1 MDPIKLFIR
10 RPVFTTMLVGAVV
23 VFGLFTYPRIGVD
36 QFPDVDV
43 PVVTVTTILPGADP
57 ETMER
62 DVSDPIEE
70 AVNTLSGLDTLQST
84 NVESVSMV
92 ILQFDLEKDPDVAAQ
107 EVRDKV
113 QSVLRDLPEEAEQP
127 VVEKLD
133 LQSMPIVVFALSGDL
148 PVQELTRIAEDV
160 VKPALQQQNGVGSVT
175 VVGGRERQ
183 IQIEIDPDR
192 LRSYGLAAS
201 DVVAAIQAQNLELP
215 GGRTNEGALE
225 RNVKL
230 SSDARSVEEIRSII
244 IPAPTPAPVYIRD
257 VANVIDGPEEAR
269 SAATWQGRSAVALS
283 VRKQSGA
290 NTVEVSEGLKAS
302 LERVQS
308 LLPEGVKLEL
318 VSDNARFIKASID
331 GVKFDMALG
340 AVLAVVIVLV
350 FLRNWRSTI
359 VSAIALPVSVI
370 GTFAVIGALGFTFNM
385 ITMLALTLS
394 IGLLIDDAIV
404 VIENVVRH
412 KELGKTAF
420 QAAWEGTKEI
430 ILAVLAVT
438 LSIVAVFIPV
448 AFMEGILGKF
458 FYQFGVTVA
467 VSVLISF
474 FVSITLTPML
484 SARILSEEHGTGKVA
499 QAIER
504 ALRAIESF
512 YKRTLH
518 WMLTHRKLM
527 IAGAVGVLI
536 VTVAMARFLN
546 ASFIPEM
553 DRSEFKVAVEL
564 PVGSTLEM
572 TEQRVREIADQ
583 LRELPGVKS
592 IYTSAGGGA
601 QEEVH
606 KGEVLVGLLP
616 VKQRAYTQQEMMAWA
631 RENLVRR
638 ADTIVS
644 VQEAASIGGGRTQQ
658 VQFNLRGSDWEQL
671 GAETEKLVALLKNTP
686 GFVDVDSTY
695 RPGKPQIDVRI
706 DRERAAALGI
716 PAATVGT
723 TIRAL
728 LGGDKVG
735 DFKDGI
741 DSYEIVLRL
750 PDAVRGDVEQLAS
763 LTVRGGNGQL
773 VELRNVARLEET
785 EGPSQIDRQARI
797 RQVTILANLDGM
809 ALSEAMGFLEE
820 YAATKLPPGI
830 YADFAGNAKELA
842 DAGKSFAMAMALAVI
857 LLYMILAAQFE
868 SFLDPLTIMLSLPF
882 AVIGA
887 IGALLLTREPVS
899 IFAMIGMIML
909 MGLVA
914 KNGILLVDFANQV
927 KARGKSAFD
936 AMMEAAPLRLR
947 PILMTTVAMIG
958 GMIPVALARGDGAE
972 SRVPMAVAIIG
983 GLVTS
988 TVLTLGVVPVV
999 YLLFDGLKARVDK
1012 VFHRKPRPA
1021 VVEEGLEKKLVA

>member
-887 IGALLLTREPVS
+887 IGALLLTREPMS